1 MGAERVIV
9 AEGLTKVYGSGES
22 RVEALAGASF
32 GIDHGEWVSI
42 VGRSGSGKS
51 TLLNLIGLLDRP
63 TAGRYVLN
71 GRDVSN
77 LSGRALAKARS
88 ELIGFVFQ
96 SFNLLPRET
105 ALANVEL
112 PMVYAG
118 VGGRERRRRAQ
129 EALERVGLAD
139 RAGHKPTQLSG
150 GQKQRVAIARA
161 LVNNPAII
169 LADEPTGNLDSA
181 SGAGVLDL
189 FGALNASGVTLIV
202 VTHDALVANRAGRI
216 IEIRDG
222 RSFERQRVAVP
233 RLDDLAVETAAGGL
247 RATKPAFAG

>member
-1 MGAERVIV
+1 MGAEQAIV
-9 AEGLTKVYGSGES
+9 AEGLTKIYGSGES

-32 GIDHGEWVSI
+32 RIDHGEWVSI

-63 TAGRYVLN
+63 TAGRYVLD
-71 GRDVSN
+71 GRDVSA
-77 LSGRALAKARS
+77 LSGAALARARS

-118 VGGRERRRRAQ
+118 VGTRERRRRAQ
-129 EALERVGLAD
+129 EALGRVGLAD
-139 RAGHKPTQLSG
+139 RAGHKPTELSG

-169 LADEPTGNLDSA
+169 LADEPTGNLDSV

-189 FGALNASGVTLIV
+189 FGALNASGVTLVV
-202 VTHDALVANRAGRI
+202 VTHDLLVADRAGRT

-222 RSFERQRVAVP
+222 RSHERRPAASP
-233 RLDDLAVETAAGGL
+233 RPAEAPVLAGVS
-247 RATKPAFAG
+247 

>member
-1 MGAERVIV
+1 MNTEPAIV
-9 AEGLTKVYGSGES
+9 AAGLTKVFGSDEN

-32 GIDHGEWVSI
+32 RIERGEWVAI

-51 TLLNLIGLLDRP
+51 TLLNLLGLLDQP
-63 TAGRYVLN
+63 TAGSYTLA
-71 GRDVSN
+71 GRDVSA
-77 LSGRALAKARS
+77 LRGRALAKARR

-112 PMVYAG
+112 PMIYAD
-118 VGGRERRRRAQ
+118 VPARERRRRAL
-129 EALERVGLAD
+129 EALDRVGLAN
-139 RAGHKPTQLSG
+139 RVGHKPPQLSG

-161 LVNNPAII
+161 LVNEPAIL

-181 SGAGVLDL
+181 SGAGILDL

-202 VTHDALVANRAGRI
+202 VTHDPIVAGRARRV

-222 RSFERQRVAVP
+222 RSYERQPATPLVFADRP
-233 RLDDLAVETAAGGL
+233 LLATIA
-247 RATKPAFAG
+247 

>member
-1 MGAERVIV
+1 MSAEHVIV

-22 RVEALAGASF
+22 RVEALVGASF
-32 GIDHGEWVSI
+32 RIDHGEWVSI

-63 TAGRYVLN
+63 TAGRYMLD
-71 GRDVSN
+71 GRDVSA
-77 LSGRALAKARS
+77 LPSRALARARS

-112 PMVYAG
+112 PMIYAG
-118 VGGRERRRRAQ
+118 VGARERRRRAQ

-139 RAGHKPTQLSG
+139 RAGHKPTELSG

-189 FGALNASGVTLIV
+189 FGALNADGVTLVV
-202 VTHDALVANRAGRI
+202 VTHDPIVAGRAGRT

-222 RSFERQRVAVP
+222 RSYERRAAERSRPADVP
-233 RLDDLAVETAAGGL
+233 ELVGVV
-247 RATKPAFAG
+247 